1 MLQEVFELHDSAV
14 SSLVDCIR
22 IKDNIT
28 FKSPTGSGKTYM
40 MADFMNRILSERDD
54 IIFIVSTLSKG
65 NLGQQNYEKF
75 IEYQQLGD
83 FPNLKPYLI
92 STTLSNEE
100 SLFIPTDYN
109 VYVLP
114 RDLYKEGGLLMRG
127 TMTNF
132 LQEITAN
139 LYGNGS
145 NKQIYVIKDECHQ
158 ATNNLDELADLYFTK
173 IINIS
178 ATPKLSR
185 GQVPDVEI
193 TEDQAINAKLIKKVE
208 LCEEKVD
215 ISVAINKFE
224 EIKEKY
230 RNLLGLDHTDI

>member
-1 MLQEVFELHDSAV
+1 MLQEVIELHDNAV
-14 SSLVDCIR
+14 SSLIDKIR
-22 IKDNIT
+22 RKNNVT

-40 MADFMNRILSERDD
+40 MADLMNRILSERDD
-54 IIFIVSTLSKG
+54 IVFIVSTLSKG

-75 IEYQQLGD
+75 IEYQQQGD
-83 FPNLKPYLI
+83 FPMLKPYII
-92 STTLSNEE
+92 STSLSNEE

-127 TMTNF
+127 TMANF

-139 LYGNGS
+139 LYGSGT

-185 GQVPDVEI
+185 EQVPDVEI
-193 TEDQAINAKLIKKVE
+193 TEDQARNAK
-208 LCEEKVD
+208 
-215 ISVAINKFE
+215 
-224 EIKEKY
+224 
-230 RNLLGLDHTDI
+230 